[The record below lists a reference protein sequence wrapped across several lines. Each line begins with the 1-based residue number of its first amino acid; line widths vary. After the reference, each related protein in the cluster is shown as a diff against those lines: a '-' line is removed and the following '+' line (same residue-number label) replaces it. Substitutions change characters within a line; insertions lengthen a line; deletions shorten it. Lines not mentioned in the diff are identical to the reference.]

1 MLGSTTSLLSSGSRL
16 LMGSLPTAATKSHPK
31 SVCQIRGVPHP
42 LACAFIGD
50 SPHLIAVA
58 GWDADGNGVLLV
70 SEFAA
75 HQEARGV
82 GYYVLVKNPKT
93 INESHEQRRR
103 RRARGWVPTDDD
115 GTAKTN
121 HNMGDADDP
130 ATYYG
135 PLLVSDLTEHS
146 ARFHT
151 QTTDDDFCE
160 VIVQPVKEPVID
172 DTPPD
177 QASTSSSSN
186 KTDVDLQAQDGA
198 PSSQE
203 SQTTENGDG
212 KQTEK
217 DEVQDDVFV
226 AAKETEDE
234 S

>member
-1 MLGSTTSLLSSGSRL
+1 
-16 LMGSLPTAATKSHPK
+16 MG
-31 SVCQIRGVPHP
+31 
-42 LACAFIGD
+42 
-50 SPHLIAVA
+50 
-58 GWDADGNGVLLV
+58 
-70 SEFAA
+70 
-75 HQEARGV
+75 
-82 GYYVLVKNPKT
+82 
-93 INESHEQRRR
+93 
-103 RRARGWVPTDDD
+103 
-115 GTAKTN
+115 
-121 HNMGDADDP
+121 
-130 ATYYG
+130 
-135 PLLVSDLTEHS
+135 EHS

-234 S
+234 IEKNDESNGEVDKNGKSQESGAA